1 MLFRSALAESFLEK
15 SGDNYEVATLAAKG
29 RMQAEAGG
37 KIEQCFV
44 ADGILAWLHLQNG
57 KPQEAL
63 EVLNGIE
70 GKAEKEEGQNL
81 LPNIYAFETRCSLYR
96 GDRACVT
103 GWMENAPDENVE
115 FRIYDR
121 FIYLTKVR
129 VYLQSGRNEQA
140 YSLLTKLRYYAE
152 MMSRTYKIGRAHV

>member
-1 MLFRSALAESFLEK
+1 M
-15 SGDNYEVATLAAKG
+15 
-29 RMQAEAGG
+29 
-37 KIEQCFV
+37 
-44 ADGILAWLHLQNG
+44 
-57 KPQEAL
+57 
-63 EVLNGIE
+63 NGIE

-152 MMSRTYKIGRAHV
+152 MMSRTYIGIECGVLMAVALQRLKMMTGKGDVQCY